1 MQPVLVFP
9 ATDLDTSG
17 RAFDVAL
24 SPAWIAAE
32 LADVEAA
39 AAEPG
44 RATGRLSLS
53 GTRDVVVRAEARA
66 SITVPCAR
74 CLDPARVDLVG
85 EISLLLRPGKVQ
97 DDPIAPREPTA
108 AERSSGK
115 RRPRPEAEAGKSEGR
130 TAELKGGSKKA
141 AGGPRGQARAKAGDE
156 DEYEFSAEEA
166 DHDVY
171 DGETVVLDPFVREA
185 LLLEIP
191 NFPLCSDDCAGIRT
205 APEDPS
211 ARVEEVPAP
220 PPGTKSLGDALR
232 AAMARPSEDGPPKAL
247 SKKKRTR

>member
-1 MQPVLVFP
+1 MQPLLVFP
-9 ATDLDTSG
+9 ATDLDTAG

-24 SPAWIAAE
+24 THEWIAAE
-32 LADVEAA
+32 LADVEATA
-39 AAEPG
+39 VEPG

-53 GTRDVVVRAEARA
+53 GTSDIVVRGDARV

-74 CLDPARVDLVG
+74 CLDPARIDLTG
-85 EISLLLRPGKVQ
+85 EVSLLLRPGKVAE
-97 DDPIAPREPTA
+97 DPIAPREATA

-115 RRPRPEAEAGKSEGR
+115 RRPRAEPEALR
-130 TAELKGGSKKA
+130 GGSKKPDPGA
-141 AGGPRGQARAKAGDE
+141 PRGKARPKQGEE
-156 DEYEFSAEEA
+156 DEYEFSSEEA

-205 APEDPS
+205 APEGPI
-211 ARVEEVPAP
+211 AREEEAPAP
-220 PPGTKSLGDALR
+220 PPGVKSLGDALR
-232 AAMARPSEDGPPKAL
+232 AAMARPSEGATGAKTP